1 MFHATHTISSRKL
14 TSVADIIFS
23 TAIFWYSPK
32 KKLFLLSY
40 LFFLWSIYWPFGV
53 SLHFLLTNI
62 TGIYPNVD
70 STEILCWRRKGDSAM
85 KSPSQGLNALRM
97 NCRWTASVRF
107 IAPVLMKHT
116 YKTWNRTFD
125 LCWTRLTTT
134 FFFMTYNHLKPT
146 NGWLLAAH
154 SSHSYVPLSH
164 SIITSGKVRFICI
177 SCLHMYCNQI

>member
-23 TAIFWYSPK
+23 TAIFWYSLK

-85 KSPSQGLNALRM
+85 KSPSQGLNALRK
-97 NCRWTASVRF
+97 NCRWTASVHLF
-107 IAPVLMKHT
+107 W
-116 YKTWNRTFD
+116 WNMLIKRETGRLISVGQD
-125 LCWTRLTTT
+125 LQPP